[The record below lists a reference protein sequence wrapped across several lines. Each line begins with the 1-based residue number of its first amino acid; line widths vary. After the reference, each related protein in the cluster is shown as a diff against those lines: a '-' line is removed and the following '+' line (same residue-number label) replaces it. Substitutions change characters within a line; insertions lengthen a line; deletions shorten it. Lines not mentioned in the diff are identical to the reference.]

1 MHFGLKWVV
10 LGLKFHPQFFA
21 TFYLCFNAIF
31 WRIYSGICFC
41 NRNRC
46 IFSLEQLNAIL
57 LDWNSAGLCKLC
69 SFFQKAFWQ
78 VGSGKSEPSTILQYY
93 NFLKAVA
100 LLYWFSLFCP
110 RNLNGCREE
119 ASNLVP
125 ILRYI
130 REKKCTFFA
139 IRTICC
145 IYKAGSVV
153 LLPQLPRSLTG
164 HFHWSSNLP
173 LPWLRQSWL
182 NCPWPPI
189 AKLLTDQSFRWFVG
203 FFPAD
208 KVHIA
213 LALIGHSG
221 LNKNILPSPKCPYV
235 ANFNAFFLWGLFN
248 FTIRIPLLQ
257 FSIVNPFSWKLEDIF
272 PLLSVALRLG
282 VSKAKDK
289 ITSTRINLKL
299 LDCIRVRPAREAQ
312 FISLAVAA
320 SKALRRPLLYMRSIA
335 TAFLR
340 NHCP

>member
-1 MHFGLKWVV
+1 MPKQQLRIFELPIPCQFYGGEMH
-10 LGLKFHPQFFA
+10 
-21 TFYLCFNAIF
+21 
-31 WRIYSGICFC
+31 
-41 NRNRC
+41 
-46 IFSLEQLNAIL
+46 
-57 LDWNSAGLCKLC
+57 
-69 SFFQKAFWQ
+69 
-78 VGSGKSEPSTILQYY
+78 ILQLVHYY
-93 NFLKAVA
+93 QWYYF
-100 LLYWFSLFCP
+100 
-110 RNLNGCREE
+110 
-119 ASNLVP
+119 
-125 ILRYI
+125 
-130 REKKCTFFA
+130 
-139 IRTICC
+139 
-145 IYKAGSVV
+145 

-173 LPWLRQSWL
+173 LPWLRQSWSS
-182 NCPWPPI
+182 CPWPPI

-299 LDCIRVRPAREAQ
+299 LFYSITFVHEKLN
-312 FISLAVAA
+312 SLA
-320 SKALRRPLLYMRSIA
+320 SME
-335 TAFLR
+335 
-340 NHCP
+340 